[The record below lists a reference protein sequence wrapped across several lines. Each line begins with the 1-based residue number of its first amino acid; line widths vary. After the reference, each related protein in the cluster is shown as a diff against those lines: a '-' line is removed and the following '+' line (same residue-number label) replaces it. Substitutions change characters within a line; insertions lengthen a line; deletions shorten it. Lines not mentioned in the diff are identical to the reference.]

1 MPFSISELSQYD
13 PACRA
18 CVKRYIKKHD
28 LKRGD
33 TFKLPC
39 HGIKRQA
46 LDDYILSGLA
56 DPETALSMYDP
67 VLWAKKNLDWICLDP
82 EGDEWKRKSESGAL
96 PSGFAYWTP
105 REARRGKSP
114 FHRPYQAELL
124 RCSSKRKVSRIGR
137 QAGKCLVS
145 GSLVHMANGSL
156 KPIEKV
162 KDGDLVFALDHANQ
176 FVPSEAYLSC
186 NGEKEVAELQ
196 LSDGR
201 KIEASL
207 NHPFLVRR
215 NYERATTGKR
225 NVRLQN
231 EWIELRDIQKGY
243 CVAVP
248 RKVPEGS
255 EQLNL
260 EECSLERIGLLG
272 LLLADGNMTSDN
284 CRFTN
289 NNPVVIQHL
298 KQNVAVF
305 DCSIKQ
311 YQSDKENDYHI
322 TGQGMGK
329 VHPVKSWLR
338 VLGLYGLDSHQK
350 YIPDFVMRLRNQDL
364 VYFLQCMYGCDGWAS
379 VNKDGSSEIG
389 YCSVSEKMAYQI
401 LVLLSRFGIY
411 ADFQKKKVKYTYKG
425 ITSYR
430 FAFQVCIRRKADI
443 VRFVDNIGLLGKEK
457 EAQRTK
463 EAALIRNSSPKTEV
477 YEEENIVF
485 IPVKSVTPKGTKLT
499 WDLTVL
505 KNHNFIA
512 NNIVSHNSEAL
523 CVFILFKMFTE
534 RGYSVVV
541 ITPYQSQVELIYKRL
556 FELLETSPELINSVK
571 IRRKSPNH
579 YIELHNGSSIKMF
592 TAGTKSNAE
601 AGVVRGT
608 HANLLIF
615 DEADMLSR
623 GDLDSSLALIMNF
636 PEAIVWMS
644 STPTGKRETFYKKCN
659 DDEFKEFHFPSSVNP
674 TWDDEKER
682 FFRKGLTELG
692 YVHEILANFGEDVQG
707 VYQKKYIAAAQA
719 DYEYDSMEPQR
730 TWIYSM
736 GVDWNDNFGTV
747 IRIVGMNPG
756 DNCIYAVA
764 RHLVKRDGWTQT
776 DAVAQIVNLNRKW
789 QPQFIYVDK
798 GHGHAQVEL
807 LHGVGAKAMRK
818 GGNSVDVRLASIV
831 KAYDFGSNV
840 EIKDLFTRQ
849 PVKKPAKPFLVESS
863 VRCFED
869 GRIRY
874 PKSDTKY
881 TAALEGYHIVRRT
894 DAGIPKYGFLDE
906 AVGDHDIDAMNL
918 AIVAFA
924 LEVGE
929 FGNPPHVSNVA
940 FSGYFGENK
949 AEQEERKERIKETEN
964 RSKELG
970 KRTTDLMKPA
980 IVRSFGMPAA
990 NTTYDREE
998 SANIRVW
1005 SWPGWLRD
1013 EPAPK
1018 RKNRGRR
1025 SRPSRTNI

>member
-137 QAGKCLVS
+137 QAGK
-145 GSLVHMANGSL
+145 
-156 KPIEKV
+156 
-162 KDGDLVFALDHANQ
+162 
-176 FVPSEAYLSC
+176 
-186 NGEKEVAELQ
+186 
-196 LSDGR
+196 
-201 KIEASL
+201 
-207 NHPFLVRR
+207 
-215 NYERATTGKR
+215 
-225 NVRLQN
+225 
-231 EWIELRDIQKGY
+231 
-243 CVAVP
+243 
-248 RKVPEGS
+248 
-255 EQLNL
+255 
-260 EECSLERIGLLG
+260 
-272 LLLADGNMTSDN
+272 
-284 CRFTN
+284 
-289 NNPVVIQHL
+289 
-298 KQNVAVF
+298 
-305 DCSIKQ
+305 
-311 YQSDKENDYHI
+311 
-322 TGQGMGK
+322 
-329 VHPVKSWLR
+329 
-338 VLGLYGLDSHQK
+338 
-350 YIPDFVMRLRNQDL
+350 
-364 VYFLQCMYGCDGWAS
+364 
-379 VNKDGSSEIG
+379 
-389 YCSVSEKMAYQI
+389 
-401 LVLLSRFGIY
+401 
-411 ADFQKKKVKYTYKG
+411 
-425 ITSYR
+425 
-430 FAFQVCIRRKADI
+430 
-443 VRFVDNIGLLGKEK
+443 
-457 EAQRTK
+457 
-463 EAALIRNSSPKTEV
+463 
-477 YEEENIVF
+477 
-485 IPVKSVTPKGTKLT
+485 
-499 WDLTVL
+499 
-505 KNHNFIA
+505 
-512 NNIVSHNSEAL
+512 SEAL

-556 FELLETSPELINSVK
+556 FELLETNPELINSVK
-571 IRRKSPNH
+571 NRRKSPNH

-674 TWDDEKER
+674 TWNDEKER

-692 YVHEILANFGEDVQG
+692 YVHEILADFGEDVQG